1 MNDIKNR
8 ERLRRALELIDQMA
22 AEHQFSLNERA
33 AATIDQN
40 PGPIGVGRMLAVSRR
55 CDALQRISR
64 ELSELLD
71 HYPPGALLSVLPYQ
85 QDIAA

>member
-22 AEHQFSLNERA
+22 DEHQVSLNERA
-33 AATIDQN
+33 AATVDQN
-40 PGPIGVGRMLAVSRR
+40 PGPIGIGRMLAVSRR
-55 CDALQRISR
+55 CDALQRIGR

-71 HYPPGALLSVLPYQ
+71 HYPPGALLPVLPYQ